1 MGKSQNV
8 LRENME
14 KSQILYCPTSSDGM
28 MFYASFQDAVI
39 RTYHN
44 WQQEGYGQ
52 IDFDTRMRQLQT
64 ELRDLLQQEEES
76 KQELKELFEKL
87 GYTL

>member
-8 LRENME
+8 LRENMG
-14 KSQILYCPTSSDGM
+14 KSQILYFPTSSDGM

-44 WQQEGYGQ
+44 WQQEGYG
-52 IDFDTRMRQLQT
+52 
-64 ELRDLLQQEEES
+64 
-76 KQELKELFEKL
+76 
-87 GYTL
+87 YTL